1 MRRRTY
7 LGFLVVEGLVCIIF
21 ELLHMQFSNVFS
33 SIVAFPFE
41 QIGVLLRR
49 LSLSGMIGNVIAFL
63 IYFLVCLIPCFAY
76 LMMKKKHRTCRED
89 FVLPAMSVMLLI
101 VIYYMINP
109 GLLHVSVPGTG
120 KWMLGACFY
129 SVLFGYLILR
139 VISAAVSADTKRL
152 QKMIIVLLAGIN
164 IAFIYAICSQQFG
177 SLLTS
182 IMDLRNANTASGFE
196 FDMGSTV
203 SGLEFTYLLF
213 VVQFLA
219 DALPYALDIVI
230 VFLAMR
236 VIHELEED
244 RYSDQAIHATE
255 KLAGFCV
262 KALKATV
269 VVSIAVNI
277 LQLIYCDV
285 FYQINITITITIPI
299 VSIAFVLIILL
310 YTRYVREDQ
319 KLKQENDSFI

>member
-49 LSLSGMIGNVIAFL
+49 LSLSGKIGNVIAFL

-182 IMDLRNANTASGFE
+182 IMELRNANTASGFE

-230 VFLAMR
+230 VFLAMQ

-285 FYQINITITITIPI
+285 FYQINITITIPI